1 VTTDQSTTTVEVLDS
16 EDLKIAIAN
25 TLEMAGVSLG
35 ELREQA
41 CTGKFSSERAS
52 WAWFA
57 IEPFI
62 D

>member
-1 VTTDQSTTTVEVLDS
+1 MTTDQSTTTVEVLNA
-16 EDLKIAIAN
+16 EDLKIAIVN
-25 TLEMAGVSLG
+25 TLKMAGVSLG

-41 CTGKFSSERAS
+41 CSGHFSSERAS

-57 IEPFI
+57 IEPFV